1 MKTVVAAVAA
11 GIFFASP
18 PLLRGQA
25 LDEAAPEDASL
36 SPQAS
41 LALSAIGSDRSSW
54 RGLPELASFGSD
66 FENIESELP
75 TLPPGFRSAAVR
87 TAASSLGSD
96 IRSAEA
102 SSSQIPETLQQ
113 DMADLDNA
121 VGNWQDARGFARQ
134 IIARNPKSSSAWLSA
149 SQADLGLGRPRQALV
164 SAQRSAALSPKNS
177 AAWRNEALAF
187 AAMGNRRAAENA
199 ARRALSIDPSNKA
212 AAALLGLLSQKN
224 ARFHLGKITVAWDTP
239 SAGFLTAGSGR
250 GAVTAGSASALPR
263 QGAGAS
269 AMRPPRAGSALSRA
283 SGLLQ
288 DAAGK
293 IAVADYSS
301 ALSDA
306 VKAAELDP
314 KNPAAYYY
322 QAAADNM
329 RGRYRSAI
337 ANASRGLAVNP
348 AYILLRDERGWA
360 FNRLGRARDAIA
372 DANASLES
380 DPRDAYAYANLSR
393 ADEQEG
399 NIRSAL
405 ADLRQASAINP
416 DFIPPYHEALQR
428 YGLIPAP
435 SRKESAPALWQ
446 DGRSLAFL
454 MVLTCSLAGG
464 LLVGAGIL
472 RLIRPDG
479 AAAPVAAQGGVS
491 WPAPEGISLEA
502 ALDFPSLGE
511 AYAGW
516 DKALEREVGVKPLF
530 GVSGFPASERR
541 RILSDVR
548 ALSDIHHPAL
558 IKIYSVAENK
568 GQVFLVFEALKGRPL
583 GEILREKGA
592 LRPAQIRGI
601 MDELGGALREA
612 LARGVGYPYLKAENI
627 LLSRDG
633 TVKILDF
640 GLASS
645 SAGPGLNRETSP
657 GALGSAVPAP
667 QGAAEREKEAV
678 AALALCFLEISG
690 YGRGAEAVAWA
701 HDAAERYATL
711 NSFLQA
717 LDSRTAQRA
726 AA

>member
-1 MKTVVAAVAA
+1 MKTVVATVVA
-11 GIFFASP
+11 GILFASP

-25 LDEAAPEDASL
+25 FDEAAPEETSL
-36 SPQAS
+36 PPQAS
-41 LALSAIGSDRSSW
+41 MALSAIGSERAGW
-54 RGLPELASFGSD
+54 AGIPEMASFGSD
-66 FENIESELP
+66 FENIEN
-75 TLPPGFRSAAVR
+75 TLPHLSPGSRAAAVR

-96 IRSAEA
+96 VRSAEA
-102 SSSQIPETLQQ
+102 ASAQIPEALQQ

-121 VGNWQDARGFARQ
+121 VGNWQDAHGFARQ
-134 IIARNPKSSSAWLSA
+134 IIAKNPKSSSAWLSA
-149 SQADLGLGRPRQALV
+149 SQADLGLGQPQQALI
-164 SAQRSAALSPKNS
+164 SAQRSAALSPRNS
-177 AAWRNEALAF
+177 EAWRNEALAF
-187 AAMGNRRAAENA
+187 AAMGKRGAAKGA
-199 ARRALSIDPSNKA
+199 ARRAFEIDPSNKA
-212 AAALLGLLSQKN
+212 AAALLGLLSQKS
-224 ARFHLGKITVAWDTP
+224 ARFHLGKITLAWDTP
-239 SAGFLTAGSGR
+239 SAGFLAAASAR
-250 GAVTAGSASALPR
+250 GAVAQGNSSAAPR
-263 QGAGAS
+263 QGFGAW
-269 AMRPPRAGSALSRA
+269 AMRPQGAGSALSRA

-329 RGRYRSAI
+329 RGHYRSAI
-337 ANASRGLAVNP
+337 ANATRGLAVNP

-416 DFIPPYHEALQR
+416 DFIPPYHVALQR
-428 YGLIPAP
+428 YGIIPAP
-435 SRKESAPALWQ
+435 SRNESAPGPWQ
-446 DGRSLAFL
+446 DGRGLAFL
-454 MVLTCSLAGG
+454 MVLTSSLAGG

-479 AAAPVAAQGGVS
+479 AAAPGAALGGGF

-502 ALDFPSLGE
+502 ALDFPGLGE

-516 DKALEREVGVKPLF
+516 DKALEREVSVKPLF
-530 GVSGFPASERR
+530 SVSGFSAAERS
-541 RILSDVR
+541 RILSDMRV
-548 ALSDIHHPAL
+548 LSDIHHPAL
-558 IKIYSVAENK
+558 IKIYSVAESK
-568 GQVFLVFEALKGRPL
+568 DQVFLIFEALKGRPL
-583 GEILREKGA
+583 GEVLREKGA
-592 LRPAQIRGI
+592 LKPAQIRGI
-601 MDELGGALREA
+601 MGELGGALREA

-657 GALGSAVPAP
+657 GALGSAVPVP